1 LHSPKTTDN
10 KLRMTEWYYA
20 SSGKQN
26 GPVSFEQL
34 VEIAKSGNLNPT
46 KDLVWTST
54 MKDWLPAGQVPG
66 LFGQAASAPSPP
78 VDPSN
83 PYATPTAGW
92 NEVAQITAGETLE
105 EITPGSEPLDAMAC
119 IKRGFQLTT
128 RNFGTIALVLLV
140 YMGVNLVA
148 GVVLTAMDSSLG
160 LAKQEIIVPPTA
172 ESPQE
177 VKIQEF
183 FAKYQTTP
191 SVPHQIITQLL
202 GVFLSIGVI
211 RIGLNLVS
219 GKEAS
224 IGMLFSGANKILPM
238 IGAYIIFGAAMVI
251 GLMLLVVPGIYIAM
265 RYGQFFYA
273 IIDKDMGIIESFK
286 YSSSITTN
294 NRMNLFVLALLYV
307 LVALAGFLAL
317 CVGIFFAIPVI
328 YMSGVVAYRWL
339 QYGPRAAQDHH
350 GTSTP
355 MLARL

>member
-1 LHSPKTTDN
+1 
-10 KLRMTEWYYA
+10 MTEWYYA
-20 SSGKQN
+20 SGGKQN

-34 VEIAKSGNLNPT
+34 VEVAKSGNLNPT

-66 LFGQAASAPSPP
+66 LFGQSANAPVPP
-78 VDPSN
+78 ADPAN

-92 NEVAQITAGETLE
+92 NEVAQTTAGVVLE
-105 EITPGSEPLDAMAC
+105 EITPGSESLDATAC

-128 RNFGTIALVLLV
+128 RNFGTILLVLLAYV
-140 YMGVNLVA
+140 GVNLVV
-148 GVVLTAMDSSLG
+148 GTVLTVMDSSLG
-160 LAKQEIIVPPTA
+160 LTQQEIVLPPSA
-172 ESPQE
+172 DSPQE
-177 VKIQEF
+177 AQILEF

-219 GKEAS
+219 GKPAS
-224 IGMLFSGANKILPM
+224 VGMLFSGADKILPM
-238 IGAYIIFGAAMVI
+238 IGAYIIFAVAMVI
-251 GLMLLVVPGIYIAM
+251 GLMLLIVPGIYIAM

-273 IIDKDMGIIESFK
+273 MIDKNMGIMESFR

-294 NRMNLFVLALLYV
+294 NRMNLFVLALLYI
-307 LVALAGFLAL
+307 LVGLAGFLAL

-328 YMSGVVAYRWL
+328 YMSGIVAYRWL
-339 QYGPRAAQDHH
+339 QYGHRAAQDHH
-350 GTSTP
+350 GTTTP

>member
-1 LHSPKTTDN
+1 
-10 KLRMTEWYYA
+10 MTEWYYA
-20 SSGKQN
+20 SGGKQN

-34 VEIAKSGNLNPT
+34 VEVAKSGSLNPT

-66 LFGQAASAPSPP
+66 LFGQAANAPVPP
-78 VDPSN
+78 ADPSN
-83 PYATPTAGW
+83 PYAAPTAGW
-92 NEVAQITAGETLE
+92 NEVAQTTAGEVLE
-105 EITPGSEPLDAMAC
+105 EITPGSESLDATAC

-128 RNFGTIALVLLV
+128 RNFGTILLVLLA

-148 GVVLTAMDSSLG
+148 GTVLTVMDSSLG
-160 LAKQEIIVPPTA
+160 LTKQEIVIPPTT

-177 VKIQEF
+177 AQFLEF

-202 GVFLSIGVI
+202 GVFLSIGVV
-211 RIGLNLVS
+211 RFGLNLVS
-219 GKEAS
+219 GKPAS
-224 IGMLFSGANKILPM
+224 VGMLFSGANKVLPM
-238 IGAYIIFGAAMVI
+238 IGAYIIFFVAMVI
-251 GLMLLVVPGIYIAM
+251 GLLLLIVPGIYIAM

-273 IIDKDMGIIESFK
+273 MIDKDMSIIESFK

-294 NRMNLFVLALLYV
+294 NRMNLFLLTLLYM

-328 YMSGVVAYRWL
+328 YLSGIVAYRWL
-339 QYGPRAAQDHH
+339 QYGHRAAQDHH
-350 GTSTP
+350 GTTIP
-355 MLARL
+355 MLARG

>member
-1 LHSPKTTDN
+1 MS
-10 KLRMTEWYYA
+10 EWYYA
-20 SSGKQN
+20 SGGNQN

-66 LFGQAASAPSPP
+66 LFGQPANAPIPP
-78 VDPSN
+78 ADPAN
-83 PYATPTAGW
+83 PYAAPTAGW
-92 NEVAQITAGETLE
+92 NEVAQITAGEALE

-119 IKRGFQLTT
+119 VKRGFNLTT
-128 RNFGTIALVLLV
+128 RNFGTIALVVLA
-140 YMGVNLVA
+140 YFGVNLVA
-148 GVVLTAMDSSLG
+148 GIVLTVMDSSLG
-160 LAKQEIIVPPTA
+160 LAKQEIIVPSTA

-177 VKIQEF
+177 AQIREF
-183 FAKYQTTP
+183 TSKFQAEQ
-191 SVPHQIITQLL
+191 SIPHQIIVQLL
-202 GVFLSIGVI
+202 GVFLSIGAT

-224 IGMLFSGANKILPM
+224 VGMLFSGAKKVLPM
-238 IGAYIIFGAAMVI
+238 IGGYIIFGAAVAV
-251 GLMLLVVPGIYIAM
+251 GLLLLIVPGIYIAM

-273 IIDKDMGIIESFK
+273 IIDKDMGVIESFK

-294 NRMNLFVLALLYV
+294 NRMKLLVLILLYFV
-307 LVALAGFLAL
+307 IALAGVLAL
-317 CVGIFFAIPVI
+317 CVGLFFAIPVI

-339 QYGPRAAQDHH
+339 QYGPRAVQDHH
-350 GTSTP
+350 GTTTP

>member
-1 LHSPKTTDN
+1 
-10 KLRMTEWYYA
+10 MTEWYYA
-20 SSGKQN
+20 SGGKQN

-34 VEIAKSGNLNPT
+34 VEVAKSGNLNPT

-54 MKDWLPAGQVPG
+54 MKDWLPAGQSANAPVPP
-66 LFGQAASAPSPP
+66 A
-78 VDPSN
+78 DPAN

-92 NEVAQITAGETLE
+92 NEVAQTTAGVVLE
-105 EITPGSEPLDAMAC
+105 EITPGSESLDATAC

-128 RNFGTIALVLLV
+128 RNFGTILLVLLAYV
-140 YMGVNLVA
+140 GVNLVV
-148 GVVLTAMDSSLG
+148 GTVLTVMDSSLG
-160 LAKQEIIVPPTA
+160 LTQQEIVLPPSA
-172 ESPQE
+172 DSPQE
-177 VKIQEF
+177 AQILEF

-219 GKEAS
+219 GKPAS
-224 IGMLFSGANKILPM
+224 VGMLFSGADKILPM
-238 IGAYIIFGAAMVI
+238 IGAYIIFAVAMVI
-251 GLMLLVVPGIYIAM
+251 GLMLLIVPGIYIAM

-273 IIDKDMGIIESFK
+273 MIDKNMGIMESFR

-294 NRMNLFVLALLYV
+294 NRMNLFVLALLYI
-307 LVALAGFLAL
+307 LVGLAGFLAL

-328 YMSGVVAYRWL
+328 YMSGIVAYRWL
-339 QYGPRAAQDHH
+339 QYGHRAAQDHH
-350 GTSTP
+350 GTTTP